1 MPRWR
6 KIYLERDGFRMDNIH
21 TKKQFLR
28 LIRNSYEFMD
38 IIYRRRRGEPVG
50 RLRKDDIEGWMEF
63 LGATW
68 VN

>member
-1 MPRWR
+1 
-6 KIYLERDGFRMDNIH
+6 MDNIH